1 MEEAN
6 QINAYKKRGR
16 LSAFY
21 TAVSVI
27 TGILS
32 IFIVVYMI
40 SLLWDGTSLKNLFL
54 LGTAVCLCQIVKAVF
69 YALALWKA
77 HDSSYSSLL
86 EIRLGMI
93 EHIKKLPFSFFQKRK
108 VGDLA
113 NIIDR
118 DVERIELYL
127 AHTLPDVVITNIVC
141 LAIFVVVT
149 LLDWRLGI
157 ALISTV
163 PLVFVLMPVFN
174 KLWTKSVGNYQ
185 KSIQTVSGNVMEY
198 IGSIS
203 VIKAF
208 SSGEKKTGKVLQ
220 SMYDYIVS
228 ARKAIYVQ
236 LVPMSLIALLMESGI
251 VVVAIAGS
259 VILSGGPVTAWNIIV
274 YILSIILAGQ
284 FSKNFSKSMS
294 LQYNKIV
301 FQNTTAA
308 VDSVMKVPAEP
319 GKEKRGAP
327 TAGDIEFKDVTF
339 SYSDNFSKLN
349 LHISDNFSKLELHIS
364 DKEAALKNVNV
375 LFRKNSVNAIVGP
388 SGAGK
393 STLASLI
400 MNFWQPDSGTVTIG
414 GRKVQDFHEQDLSA
428 LISIVQQDTFLFNSS
443 IEENIRIGKKDA
455 GMDEIIHAA
464 QKARI
469 HDVILGFPEGYRTI
483 VGEAGAKLSGGEKQR
498 ISLARMILKDAP
510 IVILDEATSAIDPYN
525 EALIQQAIGSLCA
538 NKTLIVIAHH
548 LNTIRP
554 ADQILVMHNGEITAK
569 GKHGELLETNG
580 LYKALVDAEREAGNW
595 NIREAAGL

>member
-1 MEEAN
+1 MEETN
-6 QINAYKKRGR
+6 QVNAYKKRGK
-16 LSAFY
+16 LSAFF
-21 TAVSVI
+21 TAISVI

-40 SLLWDGTSLKNLFL
+40 SLLWDGTSLKNVIL
-54 LGTAVCLCQIVKAVF
+54 LGTAVCLCQIIKAVF

-77 HDSSYSSLL
+77 HDSAYSSLL
-86 EIRLGMI
+86 EIRLAMI
-93 EHIKKLPFSFFQKRK
+93 EHLKKLSFSFFQKRK

-141 LAIFVVVT
+141 LAVFIIVT
-149 LLDWRLGI
+149 FLDWRLGI
-157 ALISTV
+157 AVISTA
-163 PLVFVLMPVFN
+163 PFVFILMPVFN

-185 KSIQTVSGNVMEY
+185 KGIQTVSKNVMEY

-203 VIKAF
+203 AIKAF
-208 SSGEKKTGKVLQ
+208 SREEKKTGKVLQ
-220 SMYDYIVS
+220 SMYDYIAS
-228 ARKAIYVQ
+228 AKKAIYVQ
-236 LVPMSLIALLMESGI
+236 SVPMSFITLLMEGGI
-251 VVVAIAGS
+251 VVVAIVGS
-259 VILSGGPVTAWNIIV
+259 VILSSQPITAWGITV

-301 FQNTTAA
+301 FRNTMKA
-308 VDSVMKVPAEP
+308 VDSVMSVPAEP
-319 GKEKRGAP
+319 EKEKQGNP

-339 SYSDNFSKLN
+339 SYD
-349 LHISDNFSKLELHIS
+349 E
-364 DKEAALKNVNV
+364 KEAALKSINVT
-375 LFRKNSVNAIVGP
+375 FKKNSVNAIVGP

-393 STLASLI
+393 STMANLM
-400 MNFWQPDSGTVTIG
+400 MNFWQPDNGTITIY
-414 GRKVQDFHEQDLSA
+414 GRNIQDFHEQDLSS

-455 GMDEIIHAA
+455 SREEIVSAA

-469 HDVILGFPEGYRTI
+469 HDIVMSFPEGYQTR

-510 IVILDEATSAIDPYN
+510 IVILDEATAAIDPYN
-525 EALIQQAIGSLCA
+525 EALIQQAIGNLCE
-538 NKTLIVIAHH
+538 NKTLIIIAHH
-548 LNTIRP
+548 LNTIQS
-554 ADQILVMHNGEITAK
+554 ADQILVMQDGEIVAK
-569 GKHGELLETNG
+569 GNHNELIETNE
-580 LYKALVDAEREAGNW
+580 LYKSMVEAERQAEHW
-595 NIREAAGL
+595 NIKEVSNL

>member
-1 MEEAN
+1 MGEAN

-16 LSAFY
+16 LSAFF
-21 TAVSVI
+21 TAVSII

-32 IFIVVYMI
+32 IFIIVYMI
-40 SLLWDGTSLKNLFL
+40 SLLWDGTSLENLFL
-54 LGTAVCLCQIVKAVF
+54 LGTAVCLCQIIKAVF

-77 HDSSYSSLL
+77 HDSAYSSLL

-127 AHTLPDVVITNIVC
+127 AHTLPDVVVTNIIC
-141 LAIFVVVT
+141 LVIFVAVT

-163 PLVFVLMPVFN
+163 PLVFVLIPVFN
-174 KLWTKSVGNYQ
+174 KLWSKSVGIYQ
-185 KSIQTVSGNVMEY
+185 KSIQTVSENVMEY

-208 SSGEKKTGKVLQ
+208 SSGEKKTEKVLQ
-220 SMYDYIVS
+220 SMYSYIAS

-236 LVPMSLIALLMESGI
+236 SVPMSFITMLMESGI
-251 VVVAIAGS
+251 VVVAITGS
-259 VILSGGPVTAWNIIV
+259 VLLSSKPIKAWSIIV

-284 FSKNFSKSMS
+284 FSKNFSKSIS

-301 FQNTTAA
+301 FQNTMAA
-308 VDSVMKVPAEP
+308 VDSVMKVPAEAE
-319 GKEKRGAP
+319 KEKRAAP
-327 TAGDIEFKDVTF
+327 TAGDVEFKDVTF
-339 SYSDNFSKLN
+339 SYDEN
-349 LHISDNFSKLELHIS
+349 
-364 DKEAALKNVNV
+364 EAALKNVNAI
-375 LFRKNSVNAIVGP
+375 FRKNSVNAIVGP

-400 MNFWQPDSGTVTIG
+400 MNFWQPDSGTITIG
-414 GRKVQDFHEQDLSA
+414 GRKVQDFNEQDLSA

-455 GMDEIIHAA
+455 GMDEIVNAA

-469 HDVILGFPEGYRTI
+469 QDVIMGFPEGYQTI

-498 ISLARMILKDAP
+498 ISIARMILKDAP
-510 IVILDEATSAIDPYN
+510 IVILDEATAAIDPYN
-525 EALIQQAIGSLCA
+525 ESLIQQAIGSLCE
-538 NKTLIVIAHH
+538 NKTLIIIAHH
-548 LNTIRP
+548 LNTIQP
-554 ADQILVMHNGEITAK
+554 ADQILVMQNGEITAK
-569 GKHGELLETNG
+569 GKHDELLETSG
-580 LYKALVDAEREAGNW
+580 LYKAMVNAEQAAENW
-595 NIREAAGL
+595 NIREVYVL

>member
-1 MEEAN
+1 MGEKK

-16 LSAFY
+16 LSAFF
-21 TAVSVI
+21 TAVSVV

-40 SLLWDGTSLKNLFL
+40 SLLWDGTSLKNLIL
-54 LGTAVCLCQIVKAVF
+54 LGTAVCLCQVVKAVF

-77 HDSSYSSLL
+77 HDSAYSSLL

-93 EHIKKLPFSFFQKRK
+93 EHMRKLPFSFFQKRK
-108 VGDLA
+108 VGDIA
-113 NIIDR
+113 NVIDR

-141 LAIFVVVT
+141 LVIFATVT

-185 KSIQTVSGNVMEY
+185 KSIQTVSENVMEY

-220 SMYDYIVS
+220 SMYDYIAS
-228 ARKAIYVQ
+228 AKKAIYVQ
-236 LVPMSLIALLMESGI
+236 SVPMSFITLLMEGGI

-259 VILSGGPVTAWNIIV
+259 AILSSQTITAWNIIV

-301 FQNTTAA
+301 FQKTMAA
-308 VDSVMKVPAEP
+308 VDSIMNVPAEP
-319 GKEKRGAP
+319 EKEKYGDP
-327 TAGDIEFKDVTF
+327 TPGDIEFKDVTF
-339 SYSDNFSKLN
+339 SYRDNFGKLK
-349 LHISDNFSKLELHIS
+349 LHVDE
-364 DKEAALKNVNV
+364 KEAALKNVNV
-375 LFRKNSVNAIVGP
+375 IFRKNSVNAIVGP

-400 MNFWQPDSGTVTIG
+400 MNFWQPDSGVITIG
-414 GRKVQDFHEQDLSA
+414 GRRVRDFHEQDLSA

-443 IEENIRIGKKDA
+443 IEENIRIGKKNVSLE
-455 GMDEIIHAA
+455 EIIDAA
-464 QKARI
+464 KKARI
-469 HDVILGFPEGYRTI
+469 HDVIMGFPEGYRTI

-510 IVILDEATSAIDPYN
+510 IVILDEATAAIDPYN
-525 EALIQQAIGSLCA
+525 EALIQQAIGSLCE
-538 NKTLIVIAHH
+538 NKTLIIIAHH
-548 LNTIRP
+548 LNTIQS
-554 ADQILVMHNGEITAK
+554 ADQILVMQDGEIAAC
-569 GKHGELLETNG
+569 GRHQELLETNG
-580 LYKALVDAEREAGNW
+580 LYKAMIAAERRAESW
-595 NIREAAGL
+595 NIREVAEV